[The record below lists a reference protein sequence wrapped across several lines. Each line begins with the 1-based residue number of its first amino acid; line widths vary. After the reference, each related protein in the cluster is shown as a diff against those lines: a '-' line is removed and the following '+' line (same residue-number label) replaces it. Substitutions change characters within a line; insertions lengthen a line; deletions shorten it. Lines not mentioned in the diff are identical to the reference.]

1 MKTKKIL
8 ASLLASVVTVAS
20 VTTLASC
27 KKNDNPKD
35 DEPTIE
41 PSENNEDKKIVQ
53 AAIDK
58 LAVDAEATGDFT
70 LIIKGNGNVAITWT
84 SSNTEVIAI
93 DGSNA
98 TVKRPAIGQADVVV
112 KLTATAVLNDEQM
125 TKEFTVTVK
134 AVQDDSIT
142 IAAAKQTAKG
152 EKVIVRGIVS
162 GFIYAEN
169 TITDK
174 SGFIITDD
182 TGSIYVFGKNVAT
195 DLKVG
200 DDVYFSATT
209 DVYYGSPQLK
219 FPENVSKLGENQT
232 PNFATIITDKTVT
245 DLVEEPNP
253 GSETTNQGKVYELLA
268 YFNKISTDTYVNYKV
283 CDPYNK
289 NNGLNVYFKSTIVP
303 GQNYPWT
310 AEYDSYAGKYCKIK
324 FYMTGT
330 SSSGAW
336 RGNILGFTALTEAE
350 NAEVTAKSEVYEELN
365 RLVGLFDNNYDA
377 EAEINLSA
385 SEGYTVTVTPQEN
398 ANTLAFNNNI
408 LTITPQLTETTENVT
423 IKVVKGEVELTKVI
437 AVKSKLFVPTVGS
450 YSATM
455 KYSGQTA
462 NMKENQNN
470 ATLVGLRASLFDIV
484 TENGTPAIGL
494 NKDGSIRL
502 YKSNRLII
510 NAQGLGDLKL
520 VIKKITITYGAGK
533 NNPTFTVNGAAGATT
548 TTEYVINGSSVT
560 IENTSSDGQLWIS
573 SLVIDYE
580 ISEATDLDKAQIEA
594 NRLAGLVS
602 SSYDENSAIDLI
614 ANENYTLVVTP
625 QANAKALSFAEN
637 TLAITQQNNDVTEEL
652 TISVTYN
659 GQTYTKTLTIFVKGL
674 APTDITSKVTITDG
688 VINIPYDAITDDGKY
703 IIKLDETKSIIIEY
717 DGFVDQTKYKEFGL
731 QGKKAIKI
739 TSIGFKLS
747 ALASDVYGTYDNMK
761 CYVGTDATGTA
772 VTAGKN
778 KFVGSGVTYL
788 YEFTEAA
795 NDIYF
800 ENTSDKTVSFYSFKI
815 IAEDSLD
822 KFKTDSEVA
831 VAEKEL
837 NRLVAL
843 FANKFDK
850 NTEVDLTSTVGTVTV
865 TIQEATEILS
875 WNAETNKLTI
885 NPSTTLATGKITISV
900 KVGSTTKTKEN
911 IEVKSQINEK
921 QSTVVIGEYATANNW
936 VNDKKYESLSIDTST
951 TIAIVATGNSGK
963 YYTNGNEWRVYQ
975 NENPTITISST
986 KTIVSVTI
994 YYTVKNTGVLINGE
1008 NNITSGTE
1016 LQVNGTSVSFNVGNT
1031 GTAKNGQVKI
1041 TKIVVNYA

>member
-27 KKNDNPKD
+27 KKTDNPKD

-58 LAVDAEATGDFT
+58 LTVDAEATGDFT
-70 LIIKGNGNVAITWT
+70 LTIKGNGNVAITWA

-142 IAAAKQTAKG
+142 IAAAKQTATG

-182 TGSIYVFGKNVAT
+182 TGSIYVFGKNVAA

-232 PNFATIITDKTVT
+232 PNFASIITDKTVT
-245 DLVEEPNP
+245 ELVEEPNP

-350 NAEVTAKSEVYEELN
+350 NAEVTAKAEVYEELN
-365 RLVGLFDNNYDA
+365 RLVGLFANNYDA
-377 EAEINLSA
+377 VDEINLSA

-455 KYSGQTA
+455 KYSGKTNA

-470 ATLVGLRASLFDIV
+470 ANLVGLRASLFDIAAV
-484 TENGTPAIGL
+484 SGGNKNVIGL

-502 YKSNRLII
+502 YNNNKLII

-533 NNPTFTVNGAAGATT
+533 NNFTFSVNGAAGATT

-560 IENTSSDGQLWIS
+560 IENTSSESAQLWIT

-580 ISEATDLDKAQIEA
+580 ISEVTDLDKAQIEA

-637 TLAITQQNNDVTEEL
+637 TLTITQQNNDVTEEL

-747 ALASDVYGTYDNMK
+747 ALA
-761 CYVGTDATGTA
+761 
-772 VTAGKN
+772 
-778 KFVGSGVTYL
+778 
-788 YEFTEAA
+788 
-795 NDIYF
+795 
-800 ENTSDKTVSFYSFKI
+800 
-815 IAEDSLD
+815 
-822 KFKTDSEVA
+822 
-831 VAEKEL
+831 
-837 NRLVAL
+837 
-843 FANKFDK
+843 
-850 NTEVDLTSTVGTVTV
+850 
-865 TIQEATEILS
+865 
-875 WNAETNKLTI
+875 
-885 NPSTTLATGKITISV
+885 
-900 KVGSTTKTKEN
+900 
-911 IEVKSQINEK
+911 
-921 QSTVVIGEYATANNW
+921 
-936 VNDKKYESLSIDTST
+936 
-951 TIAIVATGNSGK
+951 
-963 YYTNGNEWRVYQ
+963 
-975 NENPTITISST
+975 
-986 KTIVSVTI
+986 
-994 YYTVKNTGVLINGE
+994 
-1008 NNITSGTE
+1008 
-1016 LQVNGTSVSFNVGNT
+1016 
-1031 GTAKNGQVKI
+1031 
-1041 TKIVVNYA
+1041 